1 MTIAT
6 DTLIRDTQATLKA
19 TFPELFVELFPG
31 RPEGYRLNHPT
42 GALLIAYPGSSS
54 GAPQM
59 MGRVEQQ
66 RTIRI
71 GITMILRQLW
81 GPDGAPAML
90 DRLRA
95 ALVGWRPSSECGP
108 IYVINDRFLHQDAG
122 VWWYTAEFAC
132 VTRQILPIR

>member
-1 MTIAT
+1 MAIAT
-6 DTLIRDTQATLKA
+6 DTLIGDAQATLKA
-19 TFPELFVELFPG
+19 SFPELAVELFPA
-31 RPEGYRLNHPT
+31 RPEDYRLNHPT
-42 GALLIAYPGSSS
+42 GALLIAYPGSGS

>member
-1 MTIAT
+1 MAIAT
-6 DTLIRDTQATLKA
+6 DTLIGDTQATLKA
-19 TFPELFVELFPG
+19 TFPELSVELFPD
-31 RPEGYRLNHPT
+31 RPEDYRLNHPT

-71 GITMILRQLW
+71 GITLVLRQLW
-81 GPDGAPAML
+81 GPDGAPAIM

-95 ALVGWRPSSECGP
+95 ALVGWRPSSECEPVYAIG
-108 IYVINDRFLHQDAG
+108 DRFLSQDVGIWRYA
-122 VWWYTAEFAC
+122 AEFSC